1 MGQKEQHPFIAEI
14 AGITEVAVR
23 EEMPPFL
30 SPVPLSSTEPYKHFT
45 HIHSIQRFASPFPW
59 VRQVTEGGL

>member
-14 AGITEVAVR
+14 AGIAEVAVR

-30 SPVPLSSTEPYKHFT
+30 SPVSLSSRELYKHFT
-45 HIHSIQRFASPFPW
+45 HIHSS
-59 VRQVTEGGL
+59 